1 MAQLIISEA
10 LQFLKKIVYIVNVN
24 HSLLLYGGIMK
35 KTVQAMLL
43 FIPAAFLVSCASMP
57 SKPDTEI
64 NTEKN
69 TVAKIIPIN
78 NPLPKGTLELIDG
91 FEEENFW
98 YALGETKSD
107 DYSTDTD
114 TTEEWNSQGDFCA
127 QWSFAKIPENSKASF
142 AIENLVQKDWTDAKA
157 LIADINN
164 TCQNP
169 LAILLETQG
178 GPHHIVS
185 RTQEILLGI
194 GENIN
199 VYFDLL
205 HEITDENGNQI
216 SGLIEKDDIRTISF
230 QIKGKSFSGSVFVDN
245 INLVY

>member
-1 MAQLIISEA
+1 
-10 LQFLKKIVYIVNVN
+10 
-24 HSLLLYGGIMK
+24 MK

-216 SGLIEKDDIRTISF
+216 SGLIEKDDIRSVSF

>member
-1 MAQLIISEA
+1 
-10 LQFLKKIVYIVNVN
+10 
-24 HSLLLYGGIMK
+24 MK
-35 KTVQAMLL
+35 KTVKAMIL
-43 FIPAAFLVSCASMP
+43 FIPVAFLLSCASMP
-57 SKPDTEI
+57 GRQDSEI
-64 NTEKN
+64 TAEKN
-69 TVAKIIPIN
+69 TAAKVIPIN
-78 NPLPKGTLELIDG
+78 NQLPEGTLELIDG

-98 YALGETKSD
+98 YALGETKSE

-114 TTEEWNSQGDFCA
+114 TTEEWSSQGEFCA
-127 QWSFAKIPENSKASF
+127 QWSFAKIPEHSKGSCI
-142 AIENLVQKDWTDAKA
+142 IENLAQKDWSDAKA

-178 GPHHIVS
+178 GPHHIIS
-185 RTQEILLGI
+185 RTKEIPLGI

-216 SGLIEKDDIRTISF
+216 SAIIENDDIRSVSF

>member
-1 MAQLIISEA
+1 
-10 LQFLKKIVYIVNVN
+10 
-24 HSLLLYGGIMK
+24 MK

-43 FIPAAFLVSCASMP
+43 FMLVAFLVSCASMS
-57 SKPDTEI
+57 SKPDSEI
-64 NTEKN
+64 TAGKN
-69 TVAKIIPIN
+69 TAAKVIPIN
-78 NPLPKGTLELIDG
+78 NPLPKGTLDLIDG

-114 TTEEWNSQGDFCA
+114 TTEEWSSQGDFCA
-127 QWSFAKIPENSKASF
+127 QWSFAKIPQNAKASF
-142 AIENLVQKDWTDAKA
+142 TIENLAQKDWTDAKA

-178 GPHHIVS
+178 GPRHIVS

-205 HEITDENGNQI
+205 HEITDENGKQI
-216 SGLIEKDDIRTISF
+216 SAIIEKDDIRSISF
-230 QIKGKSFSGSVFVDN
+230 QIKGKSFSGSVFADN

>member
-1 MAQLIISEA
+1 
-10 LQFLKKIVYIVNVN
+10 
-24 HSLLLYGGIMK
+24 MK
-35 KTVQAMLL
+35 KTVKAMIL
-43 FIPAAFLVSCASMP
+43 FIPAAFLVSCASTP
-57 SKPDTEI
+57 TKPDTEI
-64 NTEKN
+64 TAEKN
-69 TVAKIIPIN
+69 TAAKVIPIN

-114 TTEEWNSQGDFCA
+114 TTEEWSSQGDFCA

-142 AIENLVQKDWTDAKA
+142 IIENLAQKDWSDAKA

-178 GPHHIVS
+178 GPHHIIS
-185 RTQEILLGI
+185 RTKEIPLGI

-216 SGLIEKDDIRTISF
+216 SAIIENDDIRSVSF

>member
-1 MAQLIISEA
+1 
-10 LQFLKKIVYIVNVN
+10 
-24 HSLLLYGGIMK
+24 MK
-35 KTVQAMLL
+35 KSIQAMLL
-43 FIPAAFLVSCASMP
+43 FMLVAFLVSCASTP

-64 NTEKN
+64 TAEKN
-69 TVAKIIPIN
+69 ATAKVIPIN

-107 DYSTDTD
+107 DYSIDTD
-114 TTEEWNSQGDFCA
+114 TTEEWSSQGDFCA

-142 AIENLVQKDWTDAKA
+142 TIENLAQKDWTDAKA

-178 GPHHIVS
+178 GPRHIVS

-205 HEITDENGNQI
+205 HEITDENGKQI
-216 SGLIEKDDIRTISF
+216 FAIIEKDDIRSISF

>member
-1 MAQLIISEA
+1 
-10 LQFLKKIVYIVNVN
+10 
-24 HSLLLYGGIMK
+24 MK
-35 KTVQAMLL
+35 KTVKAMIL
-43 FIPAAFLVSCASMP
+43 FIPVAFLLSCASMP
-57 SKPDTEI
+57 GRQDSEI
-64 NTEKN
+64 TAKKN
-69 TVAKIIPIN
+69 TAAKVIPIN
-78 NPLPKGTLELIDG
+78 NQLPKGTLELIDG

-98 YALGETKSD
+98 YALGETKSE

-142 AIENLVQKDWTDAKA
+142 IIENLAQKDWSDAKA

-178 GPHHIVS
+178 GPHHIIS
-185 RTQEILLGI
+185 RTKEISLGI

-216 SGLIEKDDIRTISF
+216 SAIIENDDIRSVSF

>member
-1 MAQLIISEA
+1 
-10 LQFLKKIVYIVNVN
+10 
-24 HSLLLYGGIMK
+24 MK
-35 KTVQAMLL
+35 KTVKAMIL
-43 FIPAAFLVSCASMP
+43 FIPVAFLLSCASMP
-57 SKPDTEI
+57 GRQDSEI
-64 NTEKN
+64 TAEKN
-69 TVAKIIPIN
+69 TAAKVIPIN
-78 NPLPKGTLELIDG
+78 NQLPEGTLELIDG

>member
-1 MAQLIISEA
+1 
-10 LQFLKKIVYIVNVN
+10 
-24 HSLLLYGGIMK
+24 MK

>member
-1 MAQLIISEA
+1 MQKSI
-10 LQFLKKIVYIVNVN
+10 
-24 HSLLLYGGIMK
+24 
-35 KTVQAMLL
+35 QAALL
-43 FIPAAFLVSCASMP
+43 FMQAALLVSCTSMP
-57 SKPDTEI
+57 GKPDLKITAE
-64 NTEKN
+64 NNKA
-69 TVAKIIPIN
+69 AKAIPIN
-78 NPLPKGTLELIDG
+78 NPLLKGTLELIDG

-114 TTEEWNSQGDFCA
+114 TTEEWSTQGDFCT
-127 QWSFAKIPENSKASF
+127 QWSFAKIPQNAKASF
-142 AIENLVQKDWTDAKA
+142 AIENLVQKDWSSAKV

-169 LAILLETQG
+169 LVILLETQG
-178 GPHHIVS
+178 GPHHIIS

-216 SGLIEKDDIRTISF
+216 SAITEKDDIRSISF

>member
-1 MAQLIISEA
+1 
-10 LQFLKKIVYIVNVN
+10 
-24 HSLLLYGGIMK
+24 MK
-35 KTVQAMLL
+35 KTVKAMIL
-43 FIPAAFLVSCASMP
+43 FIQVAFLLSCASMP
-57 SKPDTEI
+57 GRQDSEI
-64 NTEKN
+64 TAEKN
-69 TVAKIIPIN
+69 TAAKVIPIN
-78 NPLPKGTLELIDG
+78 NQLPEGTLEIIDG

-98 YALGETKSD
+98 YALGETKSE

-114 TTEEWNSQGDFCA
+114 TTEEWSSQGDCCA
-127 QWSFAKIPENSKASF
+127 QWSCAEIPEDSKASF
-142 AIENLVQKDWTDAKA
+142 IIENLAQKDWSDAKA

-178 GPHHIVS
+178 GPHHIIS
-185 RTQEILLGI
+185 RTKEIPLGI

-216 SGLIEKDDIRTISF
+216 SAIIENDDIRSVSF

>member
-1 MAQLIISEA
+1 MVKPELRKDGDLHLRDEEDYIQLVER
-10 LQFLKKIVYIVNVN
+10 
-24 HSLLLYGGIMK
+24 
-35 KTVQAMLL
+35 
-43 FIPAAFLVSCASMP
+43 
-57 SKPDTEI
+57 
-64 NTEKN
+64 
-69 TVAKIIPIN
+69 
-78 NPLPKGTLELIDG
+78 
-91 FEEENFW
+91 
-98 YALGETKSD
+98 
-107 DYSTDTD
+107 
-114 TTEEWNSQGDFCA
+114 GDFCA

-142 AIENLVQKDWTDAKA
+142 IIENLAQKDWSDAKA

-178 GPHHIVS
+178 GPHHIIS
-185 RTQEILLGI
+185 RTKEIPLGI

-216 SGLIEKDDIRTISF
+216 SAIIENDDIRSVSF

>member
-1 MAQLIISEA
+1 
-10 LQFLKKIVYIVNVN
+10 
-24 HSLLLYGGIMK
+24 MK
-35 KTVQAMLL
+35 KSIQAMFL
-43 FIPAAFLVSCASMP
+43 FITAAFLVSCASTP
-57 SKPDTEI
+57 SKPDSKITA
-64 NTEKN
+64 EKN
-69 TVAKIIPIN
+69 TAVKVIPIN

-114 TTEEWNSQGDFCA
+114 TTEEWSTQGDFCA
-127 QWSFAKIPENSKASF
+127 QWSFAKIPQNEKASF
-142 AIENLVQKDWTDAKA
+142 TIENLAQKDWSGTKA

-169 LAILLETQG
+169 LAILLEIQG
-178 GPHHIVS
+178 GPHHIIS

-205 HEITDENGNQI
+205 HEITDENGNPI
-216 SGLIEKDDIRTISF
+216 SAIIENDDIRSISF

>member
-1 MAQLIISEA
+1 
-10 LQFLKKIVYIVNVN
+10 
-24 HSLLLYGGIMK
+24 MK
-35 KTVQAMLL
+35 KSIQAVLL
-43 FIPAAFLVSCASMP
+43 FIQAAILMSCASLP
-57 SKPDTEI
+57 GKPDSKITA
-64 NTEKN
+64 EKN
-69 TVAKIIPIN
+69 PATKAIPIN

-91 FEEENFW
+91 FEEENLW

-114 TTEEWNSQGDFCA
+114 TTEEWSTQGDFCA
-127 QWSFAKIPENSKASF
+127 QWSFAKIPQNAKASF
-142 AIENLVQKDWTDAKA
+142 AIENLAQKDWSGAKA

-169 LAILLETQG
+169 LSILLESQG
-178 GPHHIVS
+178 GPHHIIS

-216 SGLIEKDDIRTISF
+216 SAIIEKDDIRSVSF
-230 QIKGKSFSGSVFVDN
+230 QIRGKSFSGSVFVDN

>member
-1 MAQLIISEA
+1 
-10 LQFLKKIVYIVNVN
+10 
-24 HSLLLYGGIMK
+24 MK
-35 KTVQAMLL
+35 KSIQAMFL
-43 FIPAAFLVSCASMP
+43 FVTAAFLVSCASTP

-64 NTEKN
+64 TAKKN
-69 TVAKIIPIN
+69 TAAKVIPIN

-98 YALGETKSD
+98 FALGETKTD

-114 TTEEWNSQGDFCA
+114 TTEEWSSQGDFCA
-127 QWSFAKIPENSKASF
+127 QWSFAKIPQNAKASF
-142 AIENLVQKDWTDAKA
+142 SIENLVQKDWSGAKA

-178 GPHHIVS
+178 GSHHIIS

-205 HEITDENGNQI
+205 HEITDENGNPI
-216 SGLIEKDDIRTISF
+216 SAIIENDDIRSISF

-245 INLVY
+245 INFVY

>member
-1 MAQLIISEA
+1 
-10 LQFLKKIVYIVNVN
+10 
-24 HSLLLYGGIMK
+24 MK
-35 KTVQAMLL
+35 KTVKAMIL
-43 FIPAAFLVSCASMP
+43 FIPVAFLLSCASMP
-57 SKPDTEI
+57 GRQDSEI
-64 NTEKN
+64 TAEKN

-178 GPHHIVS
+178 GPHHIIS

>member
-1 MAQLIISEA
+1 
-10 LQFLKKIVYIVNVN
+10 
-24 HSLLLYGGIMK
+24 MK
-35 KTVQAMLL
+35 KSIQAMFL
-43 FIPAAFLVSCASMP
+43 FITAAFLVSCASTP

-64 NTEKN
+64 TAEKN
-69 TVAKIIPIN
+69 TAVKVIPIN

-114 TTEEWNSQGDFCA
+114 TTEEWSSQGDFCA
-127 QWSFAKIPENSKASF
+127 QWSFAKIPQNAKASF
-142 AIENLVQKDWTDAKA
+142 AIENLAQKDWSGAKA

-178 GPHHIVS
+178 SPHHIIS

-216 SGLIEKDDIRTISF
+216 SAITEKDDIRSISF
-230 QIKGKSFSGSVFVDN
+230 QIKGKSFSGSVFLDN

>member
-1 MAQLIISEA
+1 
-10 LQFLKKIVYIVNVN
+10 
-24 HSLLLYGGIMK
+24 MK
-35 KTVQAMLL
+35 KTVKAMIL
-43 FIPAAFLVSCASMP
+43 FIPVAFLLSCASMP
-57 SKPDTEI
+57 GRQDSEI
-64 NTEKN
+64 TAEKN
-69 TVAKIIPIN
+69 TAAKVIPIN
-78 NPLPKGTLELIDG
+78 NQLPKGTLELIDG

-98 YALGETKSD
+98 YALGETKSE

-114 TTEEWNSQGDFCA
+114 TTEEWSSQGDFCA

-142 AIENLVQKDWTDAKA
+142 IIENLAQKDWSDAKA

-178 GPHHIVS
+178 GPHHIAS

-216 SGLIEKDDIRTISF
+216 FSLIEKDDIRSISF

>member
-1 MAQLIISEA
+1 
-10 LQFLKKIVYIVNVN
+10 
-24 HSLLLYGGIMK
+24 MK

-43 FIPAAFLVSCASMP
+43 FMQAVFLVSCASMP

-69 TVAKIIPIN
+69 TAAKIIPIN

-114 TTEEWNSQGDFCA
+114 TTEEWSSQEDFCA
-127 QWSFAKIPENSKASF
+127 QWSFAKIPENAKASF
-142 AIENLVQKDWTDAKA
+142 AIENLAQKDWTDAKA

-216 SGLIEKDDIRTISF
+216 SAIIEKDDIRSISF

>member
-1 MAQLIISEA
+1 
-10 LQFLKKIVYIVNVN
+10 
-24 HSLLLYGGIMK
+24 MK
-35 KTVQAMLL
+35 KTVKAMIL
-43 FIPAAFLVSCASMP
+43 FIPVAFLLSCASMP
-57 SKPDTEI
+57 GRQDSEI
-64 NTEKN
+64 TAEKN
-69 TVAKIIPIN
+69 TAAKVIPIN
-78 NPLPKGTLELIDG
+78 NQLPKGTLELIDG

-142 AIENLVQKDWTDAKA
+142 IIENLAQKDWSDAKA

-178 GPHHIVS
+178 
-185 RTQEILLGI
+185 
-194 GENIN
+194 
-199 VYFDLL
+199 
-205 HEITDENGNQI
+205 
-216 SGLIEKDDIRTISF
+216 
-230 QIKGKSFSGSVFVDN
+230 
-245 INLVY
+245 

>member
-1 MAQLIISEA
+1 
-10 LQFLKKIVYIVNVN
+10 
-24 HSLLLYGGIMK
+24 MK
-35 KTVQAMLL
+35 KSIQAMFL
-43 FIPAAFLVSCASMP
+43 FITAVFLVSCASTP

-64 NTEKN
+64 TAEKK
-69 TVAKIIPIN
+69 TAAKVIPIN

-114 TTEEWNSQGDFCA
+114 TTEEWSSQGDFCA
-127 QWSFAKIPENSKASF
+127 QWSFAKIPQNAKASF
-142 AIENLVQKDWTDAKA
+142 AIENLAQKDWSGAKA

-178 GPHHIVS
+178 GPHHIIS
-185 RTQEILLGI
+185 RTQEIFLGI

-205 HEITDENGNQI
+205 HEITDENGNPI
-216 SGLIEKDDIRTISF
+216 SAIIENDDIRSISF

-245 INLVY
+245 INFVY

>member
-1 MAQLIISEA
+1 MIFLHSRKCA
-10 LQFLKKIVYIVNVN
+10 LF
-24 HSLLLYGGIMK
+24 
-35 KTVQAMLL
+35 
-43 FIPAAFLVSCASMP
+43 
-57 SKPDTEI
+57 
-64 NTEKN
+64 
-69 TVAKIIPIN
+69 
-78 NPLPKGTLELIDG
+78 PKGTLELIDG

-114 TTEEWNSQGDFCA
+114 TTEEWSSQGDFCA

-142 AIENLVQKDWTDAKA
+142 IIENLAQKDWSDAKA

-178 GPHHIVS
+178 GPHHIIS
-185 RTQEILLGI
+185 RTKEISLGI

-216 SGLIEKDDIRTISF
+216 SAIIENDDIRSVSF

>member
-1 MAQLIISEA
+1 
-10 LQFLKKIVYIVNVN
+10 
-24 HSLLLYGGIMK
+24 MK
-35 KTVQAMLL
+35 KTVKAMIL
-43 FIPAAFLVSCASMP
+43 FIPVAFLVSCASMP

>member
-1 MAQLIISEA
+1 
-10 LQFLKKIVYIVNVN
+10 
-24 HSLLLYGGIMK
+24 MK
-35 KTVQAMLL
+35 KTVKAMIL
-43 FIPAAFLVSCASMP
+43 FIPVIFLLSCASMP
-57 SKPDTEI
+57 GRQDSEI
-64 NTEKN
+64 TAEKN
-69 TVAKIIPIN
+69 TAAKVIPIN
-78 NPLPKGTLELIDG
+78 NQLPKGTLELIDG

-98 YALGETKSD
+98 YALGETKSE

-216 SGLIEKDDIRTISF
+216 SGLIEKDDIRSVSF

>member
-1 MAQLIISEA
+1 
-10 LQFLKKIVYIVNVN
+10 
-24 HSLLLYGGIMK
+24 MK
-35 KTVQAMLL
+35 KTVKAMIL
-43 FIPAAFLVSCASMP
+43 FIPVAFLLSCASMP
-57 SKPDTEI
+57 GRQDSEI
-64 NTEKN
+64 TAEKN
-69 TVAKIIPIN
+69 TAAKVIPIN
-78 NPLPKGTLELIDG
+78 NQLPKGTLELIDG

-98 YALGETKSD
+98 YALGETKSE

-114 TTEEWNSQGDFCA
+114 TTEEWSSQGDFCT

-142 AIENLVQKDWTDAKA
+142 IIENLAQKDWSDAKA

-178 GPHHIVS
+178 GPHHIIS
-185 RTQEILLGI
+185 RTKEIPLGI

-216 SGLIEKDDIRTISF
+216 SAIIENDDIRSVSF

>member
-1 MAQLIISEA
+1 MAQLIILEA

-127 QWSFAKIPENSKASF
+127 QWSFAKIPEN
-142 AIENLVQKDWTDAKA
+142 LVQKDWTDAKA

>member
-216 SGLIEKDDIRTISF
+216 SDLIEKDDIRTISF

>member
-1 MAQLIISEA
+1 
-10 LQFLKKIVYIVNVN
+10 
-24 HSLLLYGGIMK
+24 
-35 KTVQAMLL
+35 T
-43 FIPAAFLVSCASMP
+43 SMP
-57 SKPDTEI
+57 GKPDSKITAE
-64 NTEKN
+64 NNKA
-69 TVAKIIPIN
+69 AKAIPIN

-114 TTEEWNSQGDFCA
+114 TTEEWSTQGDFCA
-127 QWSFAKIPENSKASF
+127 QWSFAKIPQNAKASF
-142 AIENLVQKDWTDAKA
+142 AIENLVQKDWSSAKV

-169 LAILLETQG
+169 LVILLETQG
-178 GPHHIVS
+178 GPHHIIS

-216 SGLIEKDDIRTISF
+216 SAITEKDDIRSISF
-230 QIKGKSFSGSVFVDN
+230 QIKGKSFSGSVFLDN

>member
-1 MAQLIISEA
+1 
-10 LQFLKKIVYIVNVN
+10 
-24 HSLLLYGGIMK
+24 MK
-35 KTVQAMLL
+35 KSIQAMLL
-43 FIPAAFLVSCASMP
+43 FITAAFLVSCASTP

-64 NTEKN
+64 TAEKN
-69 TVAKIIPIN
+69 TAVKVIPIN

-114 TTEEWNSQGDFCA
+114 TTEEWSSQGDFCA
-127 QWSFAKIPENSKASF
+127 QWSFAKIPQNAKASF
-142 AIENLVQKDWTDAKA
+142 AIENLAQKDWSGAKA

-178 GPHHIVS
+178 GPHHIIS

-205 HEITDENGNQI
+205 HEITDENGNPI
-216 SGLIEKDDIRTISF
+216 SAIIENDDIRSFSF
-230 QIKGKSFSGSVFVDN
+230 QIKGKSFSGSIFVDN

>member
-1 MAQLIISEA
+1 
-10 LQFLKKIVYIVNVN
+10 
-24 HSLLLYGGIMK
+24 MK
-35 KTVQAMLL
+35 KSIQAMFL
-43 FIPAAFLVSCASMP
+43 FITATFLVSCASTP

-64 NTEKN
+64 TAEKN
-69 TVAKIIPIN
+69 TAAKVIPIN
-78 NPLPKGTLELIDG
+78 NPLPKGILELIDG

-114 TTEEWNSQGDFCA
+114 TTEEWSSQGDFCA
-127 QWSFAKIPENSKASF
+127 QWSFAKIPQNAKASF
-142 AIENLVQKDWTDAKA
+142 AIENLAQKDWSGAKA

-178 GPHHIVS
+178 GPHHIIS

-205 HEITDENGNQI
+205 HEITDENGNPI
-216 SGLIEKDDIRTISF
+216 SAIIENDDIRSISF
-230 QIKGKSFSGSVFVDN
+230 QIKGKSFSGAIFVDN

>member
-1 MAQLIISEA
+1 
-10 LQFLKKIVYIVNVN
+10 
-24 HSLLLYGGIMK
+24 MK
-35 KTVQAMLL
+35 KSIQAMFL
-43 FIPAAFLVSCASMP
+43 FVTAFFLVSCASTP

-64 NTEKN
+64 TAEKN
-69 TVAKIIPIN
+69 TAEKVIPIN

-114 TTEEWNSQGDFCA
+114 TTEEWSSQGDFCA
-127 QWSFAKIPENSKASF
+127 QWSFAKIPQNAKASF
-142 AIENLVQKDWTDAKA
+142 AIENLAQKDWSGAKA

-178 GPHHIVS
+178 GPQHIIS

-216 SGLIEKDDIRTISF
+216 YTIIENDDIRSISF

>member
-1 MAQLIISEA
+1 MI
-10 LQFLKKIVYIVNVN
+10 
-24 HSLLLYGGIMK
+24 
-35 KTVQAMLL
+35 L
-43 FIPAAFLVSCASMP
+43 FIPVAFLLSCASMP
-57 SKPDTEI
+57 GRQDSEI
-64 NTEKN
+64 TAEKN
-69 TVAKIIPIN
+69 TAAKVIPIN
-78 NPLPKGTLELIDG
+78 NQLPKGTLELIDG

-98 YALGETKSD
+98 YALGETKSE

-114 TTEEWNSQGDFCA
+114 TTEEWSSQGDFCA

-142 AIENLVQKDWTDAKA
+142 IIENLAQKDWSDAKA

-178 GPHHIVS
+178 GPHHIAS

-216 SGLIEKDDIRTISF
+216 FSLIEKDDIRSISF